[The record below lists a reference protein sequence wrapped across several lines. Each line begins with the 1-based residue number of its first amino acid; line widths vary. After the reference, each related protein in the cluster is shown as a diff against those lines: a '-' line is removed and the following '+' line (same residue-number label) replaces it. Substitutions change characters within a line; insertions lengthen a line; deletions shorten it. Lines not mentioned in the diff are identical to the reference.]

1 MGGFTPEELAAMRAG
16 KISNYND
23 FVTFRDSVQKNKQ
36 RVEEDLKNKG
46 NAIDNQVKQNTV
58 DLIPSTSQSLQTQP
72 PTQEDTAQ
80 QDTTLQSSNP
90 MDDLFAN
97 ANKPFKSQIF
107 GGGHTEKSPLVQT
120 KEEYQKSENGLLS
133 TSSIVEEQQKEEYN
147 NSMKDIQQ
155 RKKDAINLYLNL
167 TQD

>member
-46 NAIDNQVKQNTV
+46 NAIDSQVEQNTV
-58 DLIPSTSQSLQTQP
+58 DFIPSTSQSLQAQP

-80 QDTTLQSSNP
+80 QDTTLQSEITSTIV
-90 MDDLFAN
+90 LQR
-97 ANKPFKSQIF
+97 ANKEPWEPVS
-107 GGGHTEKSPLVQT
+107 
-120 KEEYQKSENGLLS
+120 
-133 TSSIVEEQQKEEYN
+133 
-147 NSMKDIQQ
+147 
-155 RKKDAINLYLNL
+155 
-167 TQD
+167 